1 MWRFTFYGNQQ
12 NSLFEK
18 INDQR
23 TEKRNK
29 SIDICKK
36 ECLPEKRKKLFSQ
49 KEISTEYS
57 RL

>member
-49 KEISTEYS
+49 KEISYCG
-57 RL
+57 R